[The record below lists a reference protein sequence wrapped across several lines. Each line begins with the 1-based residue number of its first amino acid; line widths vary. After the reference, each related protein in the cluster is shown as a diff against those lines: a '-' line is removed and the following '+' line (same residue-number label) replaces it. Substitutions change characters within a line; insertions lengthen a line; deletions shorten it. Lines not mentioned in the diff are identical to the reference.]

1 MSRRERRNPDRMY
14 SKTYYNYGSEAYK
27 YYPEVEYGKH
37 RRRNADVE
45 RKAKKTKPK
54 RMTRN
59 KTHYEFVKEKKG
71 DFRICLSI
79 GTLFTF
85 IVAFVCLFAINTQ
98 KESEIN
104 ANISELKKIEESNS
118 VLQAEIAKN
127 INLKEIEEIA
137 KTKLNMQK
145 PAPHQI
151 VYINIPK
158 QSYTILYDNA
168 TVKKEDDFSL
178 ENIWNNLVGD

>member
-1 MSRRERRNPDRMY
+1 MGRRLKNSDEIY
-14 SKTYYNYGSEAYK
+14 SKTYYSYGSEAYK
-27 YYPEVEYGKH
+27 YYPEVEYGRR
-37 RRRNADVE
+37 RRRNSDY
-45 RKAKKTKPK
+45 AKKQKRTVKSKRITK
-54 RMTRN
+54 N
-59 KTHYEFVKEKKG
+59 KTHYEFVKEKRV
-71 DFRICLSI
+71 DFRIYFSI

-98 KESEIN
+98 KETEIN
-104 ANISELKKIEESNS
+104 ENISELKKIEESNS

-145 PAPHQI
+145 PAAHQI

-158 QSYTILYDNA
+158 KSYTVLHEDT
-168 TVKKEDDFSL
+168 TVNEDDDFSL
-178 ENIWNNLVGD
+178 TSIWNNLVGD